1 MKTTASFTL
10 ALAASVLAAQEWD
23 PLPNK
28 RDVQTISTVIMQT
41 STALQQLDTT
51 VKAFDG
57 QDFTKLAADAANVKS
72 ALDSGTQ
79 QISATSPI
87 SAQDAITLQSSLT
100 PVQQVAQGLVS
111 DLAAKKPQIQ
121 QASLCQI
128 VQQQTEGIAT
138 SANALIQATVSKVPQ
153 NLQAVAGQLT
163 AQFTGQL
170 SDTSLTFAPG
180 NCTNAAGGAGAGIAF
195 SNSSASSGTTSA
207 GSTATGLKSAA
218 STTQVASAFGL
229 ILAGAVSVMVL

>member
-1 MKTTASFTL
+1 MKTTASITL
-10 ALAASVLAAQEWD
+10 ALAASALAAPQQWD

-41 STALQQLDTT
+41 SAALQQLDTS
-51 VKAFDG
+51 VKAFNG
-57 QDFTKLAADAANVKS
+57 QDFTQLATDAANVKS

-79 QISATSPI
+79 QISATTAI
-87 SAQDAITLQSSLT
+87 TAQDAITLQSSLT
-100 PVQQVAQGLVS
+100 PVQQIAQSLVT
-111 DLAAKKPQIQ
+111 DLNAKKPQIQ

-128 VQQQTEGIAT
+128 VQQQTQGIST

-163 AQFTGQL
+163 GQFTSQL
-170 SDTSLTFAPG
+170 SDTSLNFATG

-195 SNSSASSGTTSA
+195 SNSSASTTSSGTTA
-207 GSTATGLKSAA
+207 GTAAKSAA
-218 STTQVASAFGL
+218 STQVASAFGL
-229 ILAGAVSVMVL
+229 ILAGAATFLML